1 METATKTQ
9 VSASK
14 REKTSSRNPPCACRA
29 LADSS
34 GSLKVSDDCC
44 LATAVS
50 NSLFQELVLKI
61 IDPVIAL
68 IVENVRVDVIGLFES
83 AAAGLELRL
92 ESGNLRMRREIVR

>member
-34 GSLKVSDDCC
+34 VSLKVSDDCC

-50 NSLFQELVLKI
+50 ISLFQELVLKI
-61 IDPVIAL
+61 IDLVFAL
-68 IVENVRVDVIGLFES
+68 RVENVGVGVIGYFAS
-83 AAAGLELRL
+83 AGARLDLRL
-92 ESGNLRMRREIVR
+92 ELGDIGMLGER

>member
-1 METATKTQ
+1 METATNTQ
-9 VSASK
+9 VSAPK

-34 GSLKVSDDCC
+34 GSLNVSDDC

-61 IDPVIAL
+61 VDPVIAL
-68 IVENVRVDVIGLFES
+68 IVENVRIDVVGFFES
-83 AAAGLELRL
+83 SAAGLEVRL
-92 ESGNLRMRREIVR
+92 QSGNLGMRREIVR